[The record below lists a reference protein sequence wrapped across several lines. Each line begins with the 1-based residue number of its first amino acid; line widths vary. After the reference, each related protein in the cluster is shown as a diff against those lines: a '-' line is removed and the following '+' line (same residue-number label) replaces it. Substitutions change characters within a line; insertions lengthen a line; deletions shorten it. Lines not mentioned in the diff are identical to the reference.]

1 MFSAGTFS
9 TTAPVTSSTPYFFNP
24 KKEHII
30 LAFFAGVLLTLLI
43 VALIF
48 LIVKSCRKCHS
59 SAQTQDPPSE
69 PPTKLSS
76 LSKES
81 LTYASMT
88 FKPPEE
94 NSNDLT
100 RNHSSGLEPTIYSQ
114 IKVTD
119 SDLPLPWGRMQTS
132 AQLLR
137 HVAFWIYSYVWFCC
151 FPQTWDHTL
160 CKAVVGVV

>member
-1 MFSAGTFS
+1 MGSTSSTPKSTICTFS

-119 SDLPLPWGRMQTS
+119 SDLPLP
-132 AQLLR
+132 
-137 HVAFWIYSYVWFCC
+137 
-151 FPQTWDHTL
+151 
-160 CKAVVGVV
+160 